1 LILEGLRV
9 LIIDTGIE
17 KRIEEIH
24 KKMKP
29 YTFFLSPYPYLEP
42 TLLSEKNWGNG
53 HKELVLLLQI

>member
-1 LILEGLRV
+1 LILKVLRV

-42 TLLSEKNWGNG
+42 TLLYGKN
-53 HKELVLLLQI
+53 